1 MLEAQKKANNTAGG
15 GDNDDIFLGEGDI
28 LGPRKKV
35 KENYEERMARIA
47 EGREGR
53 DKFGSSKG
61 KKKQEVYSS
70 SSNKEKRKT
79 KPIMLAIQYVAVSPR
94 PYPLAAADL
103 PSVSFLPAPV
113 ASTRRRSS
121 LCARSSRPCART
133 SKNRRVRSFAL

>member
-15 GDNDDIFLGEGDI
+15 AGGDGDDVFLGEGDI

-35 KENYEERMARIA
+35 KENYDERMARIA

-79 KPIMLAIQYVAVSPR
+79 KPIMLAIQCV
-94 PYPLAAADL
+94 PLLLSFTLPAADSPL
-103 PSVSFLPAPV
+103 FP
-113 ASTRRRSS
+113 
-121 LCARSSRPCART
+121 
-133 SKNRRVRSFAL
+133 